1 MTAHVFRDGYDF
13 TIAVECCNAMAAA
26 GAFKQRL
33 SFPQLVSYLEEFFS
47 IDGKGVIQ
55 KGIIA
60 AGTQRIQRGLAAN
73 TAARCRIEMPIQS
86 LHIERD
92 III

>member
-33 SFPQLVSYLEEFFS
+33 FFPQLVSYLEEFSRFMVKVLS
-47 IDGKGVIQ
+47 RR
-55 KGIIA
+55 A
-60 AGTQRIQRGLAAN
+60 
-73 TAARCRIEMPIQS
+73 S
-86 LHIERD
+86 
-92 III
+92 